1 MPTHKFH
8 LGQSVELNIGN
19 FYGNKNR
26 ARNATSMSDSL
37 GLLVILVIVAV
48 VLAACQPER
57 FSQCDPTNTPGANC
71 YRPARPLPNQ

>member
-8 LGQSVELNIGN
+8 LGQSVELSVGDFDGN
-19 FYGNKNR
+19 YRR
-26 ARNATSMSDSL
+26 ARDAASMSDAL

>member
-1 MPTHKFH
+1 MAFDGTRWK
-8 LGQSVELNIGN
+8 LAAV
-19 FYGNKNR
+19 
-26 ARNATSMSDSL
+26 
-37 GLLVILVIVAV
+37 LVILVIVAV